1 MELAPTM
8 PNRVSSECHE
18 CLHSDGRVAI
28 EVDEHQ
34 REQTRPT
41 GQGRWKGH
49 GRGKER
55 IYLKEKNRDYFEI
68 IMFFTIFATAMCI
81 KRTIVGWATLTSGLT
96 SD

>member
-1 MELAPTM
+1 MELAQTM

-49 GRGKER
+49 GREMEGGRKDF
-55 IYLKEKNRDYFEI
+55 ISKKKNRDYFEI

-81 KRTIVGWATLTSGLT
+81 KSGL
-96 SD
+96 S